1 MQSCQTRDPS
11 RRPSGQRDT
20 GPETEAKNTEA
31 SEEHCPKAILDVTPR
46 GHTEPVSPGA
56 VRNIRGLKARE
67 EPQRVQTW
75 FQSRF
80 TGYNTAGLLRA
91 SVSLRSDSREEE
103 NYLFTEVGGE
113 NRADSKEDEMIS
125 NEGLGVACRSQRRG
139 SASTRGS
146 VQGEKC
152 VAAKAL

>member
-91 SVSLRSDSREEE
+91 SVSLRSDSREE

-113 NRADSKEDEMIS
+113 NREDSKGDEMIS